1 MLQEHTCERAVRSA
15 AWRKLEV
22 YFPIASGH
30 RAERALAQYLTDVRF
45 QEKVRKSVNGE
56 REPAH
61 ERAPRQTRLERWTA
75 RAAAF
80 TTIWDFERECLAE
93 LPRGE
98 RGAARDNA
106 IAECARAWRTGRKV

>member
-1 MLQEHTCERAVRSA
+1 MHEHTCERAVRSA

-30 RAERALAQYLTDVRF
+30 RAERALAQYKQDLAY

-56 REPAH
+56 REPKQA
-61 ERAPRQTRLERWTA
+61 RAPKQTRLERWTA

-80 TTIWDFERECLAE
+80 GTIWDFERECLAE

-106 IAECARAWRTGRKV
+106 IAECARAWRAGRKA